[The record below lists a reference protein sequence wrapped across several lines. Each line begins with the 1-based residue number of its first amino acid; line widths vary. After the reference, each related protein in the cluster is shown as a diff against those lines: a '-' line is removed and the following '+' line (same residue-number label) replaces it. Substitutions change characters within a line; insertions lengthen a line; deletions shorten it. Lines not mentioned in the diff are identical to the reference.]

1 MERRKTNKNSNQKS
15 ILITG
20 CSSGIGLSVA
30 EGLNRSGYR
39 VFATV
44 RQRED
49 IEKLTQ
55 KGLESLQLDL
65 DDSFSIQTALDEVL
79 RRTGGTL
86 YALFS
91 NGGYGQPG
99 AVEDLSR
106 DAIRMQFETNLF
118 GTMELINRV
127 IPVMRKQ
134 GFGRIIQCS
143 SILGFVAFPYR
154 GAYIASKYAL
164 EGLTDTLRLELSK
177 TPIRVSLIEP
187 GSISTRFK
195 VNSLKFFK
203 KYISAGTSPHSE
215 SYKFLED
222 RLSGTDSTSSFI
234 LPPTAVLQK
243 VMHALESENPKIR
256 YHVTFPTHLFA
267 VLKRIL
273 PDFLL
278 DKILLKAS
286 NGGKR

>member
-1 MERRKTNKNSNQKS
+1 MEEKVNKNSCQKS

-20 CSSGIGLSVA
+20 CSSGIGLAVA
-30 EGLNRSGYR
+30 EGLDRSGYR

-44 RQRED
+44 RRKED

-55 KGLESLQLDL
+55 KGLECLHLDL
-65 DDSFSIQTALDEVL
+65 DDSLSIQSAIDEVS

-86 YALFS
+86 YALFN

-106 DAIRMQFETNLF
+106 EAIRGQFETNLF

-143 SILGFVAFPYR
+143 SILGFVALPYR

-164 EGLTDTLRLELSK
+164 EGLTDTLRLELSN
-177 TPIRVSLIEP
+177 TLIRISLIEP
-187 GSISTRFK
+187 GPISTQYK
-195 VNSLKFFK
+195 VNSLKYFK
-203 KYISAGTSPHSE
+203 KYISAETSPHTE
-215 SYKFLED
+215 SYKYLEE
-222 RLSGTDSTSSFI
+222 RLSEVDSKSFFT

-243 VMHALESENPKIR
+243 IRHALESESPKIR
-256 YHVTFPTHLFA
+256 YHVTLPTHLFA
-267 VLKRIL
+267 LLKRVL
-273 PDFLL
+273 PDSLL

-286 NGGKR
+286 DGGKH

>member
-1 MERRKTNKNSNQKS
+1 MNENSVQKS

-20 CSSGIGLSVA
+20 CSSGIGLAVA
-30 EGLNRSGYR
+30 EGLDRRGYR

-44 RQRED
+44 RRKED
-49 IEKLTQ
+49 IEKLTK
-55 KGLESLQLDL
+55 KGLESLHLDL
-65 DDSFSIQTALDEVL
+65 DDSFSIQSTLGEIF

-106 DAIRMQFETNLF
+106 EAIRGQFETNLF

-127 IPVMRKQ
+127 IPIMRKQ

-143 SILGFVAFPYR
+143 SILGFVALPYR

-164 EGLTDTLRLELSK
+164 EGLTDTLRQELSN
-177 TPIRVSLIEP
+177 TLIRVSLIEP
-187 GSISTRFK
+187 GPISTHYK

-203 KYISAGTSPHSE
+203 KYISVETSPHIE
-215 SYKFLED
+215 SYKYLED
-222 RLSGTDSTSSFI
+222 RLSEIDSKSLFTM
-234 LPPTAVLQK
+234 PPTAVLRK
-243 VMHALESENPKIR
+243 VMHALESNNPKIR

-267 VLKRIL
+267 VLKRVL

-278 DKILLKAS
+278 DKVLLKAYD
-286 NGGKR
+286 GGKR